1 MMVQKALVQ
10 VSDTNEVETAIVEL
24 VDMIRA
30 YRERG
35 EAIEEKIEEA
45 KAELRELLDKYGQSW
60 ADDEGYA
67 RLVSEGIRTSYDTK
81 ELDELIIKDPLRYGW
96 LKDYRKQS
104 PVRGGVQVK

>member
-1 MMVQKALVQ
+1 MVEKALVK
-10 VSDTNEVETAIVEL
+10 VTDKNELETTITEL

-35 EAIEEKIEEA
+35 EAIEGKIEEA
-45 KAELRELLDKYGQSW
+45 KAELAGLLEQYGQSW
-60 ADDEGYA
+60 SDDEGYA
-67 RLVSEGIRTSYDTK
+67 RLVSEGIRTAYETK
-81 ELDELIIKDPLRYGW
+81 QLDELLISDPLRGW